1 MYQKNI
7 KIEVLTNIKFD
18 LTGFIFK
25 KKKNVGS
32 GIKNLQ
38 INYSSMKL

>member
-7 KIEVLTNIKFD
+7 KIEVLTNIKFN
-18 LTGFIFK
+18 LTGFIF